1 MRRAV
6 GAAYSLL
13 RLLADAKDHM
23 FDVVVV
29 WKLDR
34 FAGASATV

>member
-1 MRRAV
+1 VKRRAV
-6 GAAYSLL
+6 LAQLVTDA
-13 RLLADAKDHM
+13 RLKR

-34 FAGASATV
+34 FA